1 MKVKCSR
8 CGAINELSRMFC
20 TQCASKLD
28 LTQLVEA
35 ERSGAAR
42 LFSGLFRLLLTVL
55 VLGTVGLLLWP
66 VEPTGAVGSAADAR
80 AMVESLQYFQQA
92 IHSRTIVDRVVS
104 EAQVNGYLAEVL
116 RQNRKA
122 LRSEGFRLGVREI
135 NLVFTREDFTALV
148 LANWGPISLSYEIKG
163 VPYLKNK
170 RFEVVVQKVRW
181 GHLPLPE
188 PAAAWVSS
196 RVAGMFLR
204 MEKEHAILNS
214 LGRCDLG
221 NGRVYVATRGS

>member
-1 MKVKCSR
+1 M
-8 CGAINELSRMFC
+8 
-20 TQCASKLD
+20 
-28 LTQLVEA
+28 VECK
-35 ERSGAAR
+35 
-42 LFSGLFRLLLTVL
+42 LLLVTLFGRGV
-55 VLGTVGLLLWP
+55 P
-66 VEPTGAVGSAADAR
+66 ASHA
-80 AMVESLQYFQQA
+80 S
-92 IHSRTIVDRVVS
+92 RVVDQHIQS
-104 EAQVNGYLAEVL
+104 
-116 RQNRKA
+116 
-122 LRSEGFRLGVREI
+122 I
-135 NLVFTREDFTALV
+135 LVFTREDFTALV

-181 GHLPLPE
+181 GHLPLPD

-204 MEKEHAILNS
+204 MEKELAILNS